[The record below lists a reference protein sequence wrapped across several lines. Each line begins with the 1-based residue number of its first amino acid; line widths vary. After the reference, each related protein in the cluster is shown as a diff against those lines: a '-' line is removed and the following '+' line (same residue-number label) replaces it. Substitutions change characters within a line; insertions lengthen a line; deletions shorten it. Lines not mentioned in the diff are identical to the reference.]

1 MNKKVKALLK
11 ENNEFE
17 KNLNK
22 KSIEVL
28 TNIVVYLRGC
38 DISEYHQEEVRRD
51 IMQMVADG
59 EARNED
65 INIIIGEDY
74 KTFCNEI
81 VNAFPKRSKKEKFL
95 DCSSQILQLFSILSL
110 ICFSSSIITASNG
123 KTSINSLPITLGA
136 IINSIIIILFSF
148 FIVKFICKTSFNEN
162 IKLGKIKTFFVTWII
177 LFVILGIFIFIGYFL
192 RTELLHIPFY
202 VGLAL
207 IIIPYILSK
216 ILDELQ

>member
-28 TNIVVYLRGC
+28 TDIVVYLRGC

-110 ICFSSSIITASNG
+110 ICFSSSIITASSG

-162 IKLGKIKTFFVTWII
+162 VQLGKIKTFFVTWII

>member
-28 TNIVVYLRGC
+28 TDIVVYLRGC

-81 VNAFPKRSKKEKFL
+81 VNAFPKRSKKEKIL

-110 ICFSSSIITASNG
+110 ICFSSSIITASSG

-162 IKLGKIKTFFVTWII
+162 VQFGKIKTFFVTWII
-177 LFVILGIFIFIGYFL
+177 LFIILGIFIFIGYFL
-192 RTELLHIPFY
+192 RTELLRIPFY